1 VIKTQ
6 FLSKSGAHYYEGNS
20 LRCPAAAAAF
30 TQLQI
35 ATSSKVA
42 FLRLTSQL
50 LRELKI
56 SSILLVELAKLARL
70 VMGYAKL
77 NRFASTLIQ
86 F

>member
-1 VIKTQ
+1 MIETQ
-6 FLSKSGAHYYEGNS
+6 FLLKSGAHYYEGNS
-20 LRCPAAAAAF
+20 LRCPGAAAAF

-56 SSILLVELAKLARL
+56 SSILPVELARL